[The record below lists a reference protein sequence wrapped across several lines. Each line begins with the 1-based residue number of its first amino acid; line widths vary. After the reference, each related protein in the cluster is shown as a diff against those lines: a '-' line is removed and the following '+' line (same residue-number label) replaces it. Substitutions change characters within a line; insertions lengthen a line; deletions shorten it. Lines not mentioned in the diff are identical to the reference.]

1 MLLRPR
7 SLHARVGLILTTA
20 IVIALGLTAAL
31 WLVATRQ
38 AINEEVTA
46 ARRVAEQ
53 WLEVVIARL
62 PDDDAAAIQTLL
74 PQLAAVG
81 RLRANS
87 LTVSDVAGAIRY
99 RSPVSTWKPGRTA
112 PSWFAALIEPAVES
126 RRFAV
131 AGWRID
137 LEPDTSRAALDAW
150 DTLRTASGWALAL
163 LLLVWFGTRFAL
175 RRAFAPLAEIDAAL
189 RRGAEG
195 RFDQRLPGYSERE
208 LDHIAQSFNRLAETL
223 DESLVRNRQL
233 EQEQHLAQTI
243 QARLE
248 EERRTIAAELH
259 DELGQAIT
267 AVRAITGAIRQRT
280 EEQPEPLVREE
291 PLVRD
296 THQLVRV
303 VRDTHDSGSLVR
315 DTHDSQDTQ
324 FRDTHDRARKNLIRD
339 THTILA
345 LTRQMQD
352 GVDAILR
359 RLRDPGGTA
368 CEHLERMIEDYCGQW
383 ALRHPGI
390 AIDCAA
396 VAPGRIDDALALAIF
411 RVLQE
416 SLTNVARHAGARHV
430 TVRLGLAGGTIEL
443 CVQDDGQGIAA
454 PAAPARFGLIGMRE
468 RVARHQGELRIEP
481 VPEGGTRV
489 CARLPITAG
498 TMEVRDDAA
507 S

>member
-1 MLLRPR
+1 MLPRPH

-20 IVIALGLTAAL
+20 IVIALGLAAAL

-38 AINEEVTA
+38 SINEEVTA

-53 WLEVVIARL
+53 WMEVVIARL

-74 PQLAAVG
+74 PQIAAVG

-87 LTVSDVAGAIRY
+87 LTLSDAAGAIHY
-99 RSPVSTWKPGRTA
+99 RSPTSTWKPGRAA
-112 PSWFAALIEPAVES
+112 PRWFAALIEPAVEA
-126 RRFAV
+126 RRFTV

-175 RRAFAPLAEIDAAL
+175 RRAFAPLAQIDAAL

-195 RFDQRLPGYSERE
+195 RFDQRLPEYSEHE
-208 LDHIAQSFNRLAETL
+208 LDHIAHSFNQLAETL
-223 DESLVRNRQL
+223 DESRVRNRQL
-233 EQEQHLAQTI
+233 EQEQHLAQTV

-280 EEQPEPLVREE
+280 EEQPEPL
-291 PLVRD
+291 L
-296 THQLVRV
+296 LRV
-303 VRDTHDSGSLVR
+303 LRDTHDLKPSR
-315 DTHDSQDTQ
+315 DTHDPV
-324 FRDTHDRARKNLIRD
+324 RENLIRD
-339 THTILA
+339 THVILT

-390 AIDCAA
+390 VIDCAA
-396 VAPGRIDDALALAIF
+396 TAPGRIDDALALAIF

-416 SLTNVARHAGARHV
+416 SLTNVARHAGAKHV

-454 PAAPARFGLIGMRE
+454 PAGPARFGMTGMRE

-481 VPEGGTRV
+481 APGGGTRV
-489 CARLPITAG
+489 CARLPISAG
-498 TMEVRDDAA
+498 TREVRDDTA